1 MSADFI
7 AVRRDLGHEPALDGI
22 RGIAVLLVTFWHYP
36 DEILERRLDWLKAG
50 HLGVDLFF
58 VLSGFLITALLL
70 KEYSRSGQ
78 ISFRSFYRRRAFRLL
93 PALILFLIAHAVWA
107 MLTNIPSGLF
117 SPGTDLTNEIAS
129 IIGALFFSINLI
141 GYFGYQ
147 ATLGAGHLWS
157 LAVEEQFYFIWPLLT
172 AALLSRN
179 AFFFRCAIGVT
190 AVLFAIAGYFF
201 FDDVRG
207 TPQHLMLSAAMGV
220 TMFTLL
226 AATTARLAFF
236 RALSVLAI
244 LVISV
249 IMYRIGSYEVESSS
263 ALLRLYSSLPSRA
276 DSLIIGAAL
285 AYLWVGGYIP
295 YRCPTAVSLAAW
307 LIFCWCVTQYTL
319 TEPFFFE
326 FGWTITAVC
335 GALIIWGSLGAQGT
349 AYGRV
354 LSWPWLR
361 GIGKVAYGLYLWHV
375 LVFAAV
381 RHWCGDESILLKTIL
396 AVGFTAA
403 ITAASWFLVER
414 PMLAYKSPRAPKRK
428 PQSQCD

>member
-1 MSADFI
+1 MMSDDFI

-22 RGIAVLLVTFWHYP
+22 REIALLLVTFWHYP
-36 DEILERRLDWLKAG
+36 DEILGRRLEWLKAG

-70 KEYSRSGQ
+70 KEYSRNGQ

-201 FDDVRG
+201 RRCTWNPS
-207 TPQHLMLSAAMGV
+207 TP
-220 TMFTLL
+220 
-226 AATTARLAFF
+226 
-236 RALSVLAI
+236 
-244 LVISV
+244 
-249 IMYRIGSYEVESSS
+249 
-263 ALLRLYSSLPSRA
+263 
-276 DSLIIGAAL
+276 D
-285 AYLWVGGYIP
+285 
-295 YRCPTAVSLAAW
+295 
-307 LIFCWCVTQYTL
+307 
-319 TEPFFFE
+319 
-326 FGWTITAVC
+326 AVC
-335 GALIIWGSLGAQGT
+335 CHGCHNVHTPRCNHRTISFFSGSFRSRHPRNLGN
-349 AYGRV
+349 YV
-354 LSWPWLR
+354 PDWL
-361 GIGKVAYGLYLWHV
+361 V
-375 LVFAAV
+375 
-381 RHWCGDESILLKTIL
+381 
-396 AVGFTAA
+396 
-403 ITAASWFLVER
+403 
-414 PMLAYKSPRAPKRK
+414 
-428 PQSQCD
+428 